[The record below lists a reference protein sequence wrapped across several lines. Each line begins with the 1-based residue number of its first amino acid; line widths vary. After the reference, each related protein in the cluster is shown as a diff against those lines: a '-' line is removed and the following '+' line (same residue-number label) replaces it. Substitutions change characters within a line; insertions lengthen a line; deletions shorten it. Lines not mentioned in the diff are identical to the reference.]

1 MRNRIEYSS
10 YSLISIHMSDSHDDK
25 AGAAKSSGSSMDFG
39 ITSMIGGFFGVVSG
53 AGATKSYIDGSSG
66 GNDHH

>member
-1 MRNRIEYSS
+1 
-10 YSLISIHMSDSHDDK
+10 MSDSHGHDDK
-25 AGAAKSSGSSMDFG
+25 AGGAKSSGSSMDFG

-53 AGATKSYIDGSSG
+53 AGATKSYIDGGGG